1 MKGVGKRK
9 KYEIKSYN
17 PGIKQL
23 HLDRKIAKQKNK

>member
-1 MKGVGKRK
+1 MKGLGKRK

-23 HLDRKIAKQKNK
+23 HLDRKKDS